1 MGLNHLYAFG
11 PYRLDPSQ
19 RLLFRGSAIVALTP
33 KAVDTL
39 LVLVERHGELV
50 TKEELL
56 NRVWSGTFIEEGTVV
71 RNVSFL
77 RKALGITDN
86 GQEYIETHSK
96 RGYRFVAEVRRV
108 EQHEEMSDKREE
120 PASQPAA
127 ISSKSDVVHRRPGW
141 GVWIPASVIAIFIL
155 AVAVT
160 VLLRSRSNGT
170 PRPGKLM
177 LAVLP
182 FENLSHDREEDYLSE
197 GLTEEMITQLGSLDP
212 ERLAVIART
221 SAIAYRDGHRSAHD
235 IGRELKVDLLLEGS
249 FQRDGDR
256 IRVSTQLIRVSDQS
270 TLWTENYDRELRDV
284 LALESEVA
292 RAVASQIA
300 LRVAPDQASRLAES
314 HPVDTQAYELYLK
327 ARHFWNRRTPE
338 SIDKAIDLLQQA
350 TARDPSYAPAHAALA
365 DCYVILPIY
374 RDSKV
379 IPDSLK
385 LARQE
390 ANRALELDPNLG
402 EAHATLAYAYF
413 YDWNF
418 PIAEAEFQKSIR
430 LSPRYAT
437 AHQWY
442 AEYLRMMNRQQE
454 AIVES
459 ERALEI
465 DPLSPIINDEAA
477 LSYYY
482 LGKYDKA
489 AAQLLRTIDLDPYFA
504 VAHGHLCMVYDLT
517 RKYREAV
524 QECLAAKALGD
535 AYWIEASLA
544 CAYAHNGQRDKA
556 RIILQTVH
564 YSEIYLALGNKEAAI
579 AELESSLLRHEP
591 TLVGMRVDPHLAEL
605 RNDPR
610 FQAMVHR
617 IGITG

>member
-1 MGLNHLYAFG
+1 MLTTSFVNR
-11 PYRLDPSQ
+11 PCCS
-19 RLLFRGSAIVALTP
+19 RG
-33 KAVDTL
+33 
-39 LVLVERHGELV
+39 V
-50 TKEELL
+50 TT
-56 NRVWSGTFIEEGTVV
+56 R
-71 RNVSFL
+71 
-77 RKALGITDN
+77 
-86 GQEYIETHSK
+86 
-96 RGYRFVAEVRRV
+96 
-108 EQHEEMSDKREE
+108 
-120 PASQPAA
+120 SQP
-127 ISSKSDVVHRRPGW
+127 
-141 GVWIPASVIAIFIL
+141 
-155 AVAVT
+155 
-160 VLLRSRSNGT
+160 
-170 PRPGKLM
+170 
-177 LAVLP
+177 
-182 FENLSHDREEDYLSE
+182 
-197 GLTEEMITQLGSLDP
+197 
-212 ERLAVIART
+212 
-221 SAIAYRDGHRSAHD
+221 
-235 IGRELKVDLLLEGS
+235 
-249 FQRDGDR
+249 
-256 IRVSTQLIRVSDQS
+256 
-270 TLWTENYDRELRDV
+270 
-284 LALESEVA
+284 
-292 RAVASQIA
+292 
-300 LRVAPDQASRLAES
+300 
-314 HPVDTQAYELYLK
+314 
-327 ARHFWNRRTPE
+327 
-338 SIDKAIDLLQQA
+338 
-350 TARDPSYAPAHAALA
+350 
-365 DCYVILPIY
+365 
-374 RDSKV
+374 
-379 IPDSLK
+379 
-385 LARQE
+385 
-390 ANRALELDPNLG
+390 